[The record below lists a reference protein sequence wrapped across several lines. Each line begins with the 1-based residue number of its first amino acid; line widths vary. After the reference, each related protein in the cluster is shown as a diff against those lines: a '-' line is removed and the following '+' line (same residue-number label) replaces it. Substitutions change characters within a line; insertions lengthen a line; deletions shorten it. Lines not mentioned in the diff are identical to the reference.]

1 MNSKIMKVVA
11 ATFLSLASSIVGAG
25 ENISVAGVS
34 FSVPQG
40 WSVEQI
46 SGGVLL
52 MAPDQEN
59 NWQANI
65 FIESRA
71 DRERRPLKKALSDL
85 APNIKS
91 RKSQYSELNR
101 EYQTLSNGISYG
113 ILEYS
118 HEDHGTR
125 LIDAEAIVENG
136 GASRV
141 MVLLSS
147 EAGLISKYKP
157 VFSAF
162 LGSMSR
168 H

>member
-1 MNSKIMKVVA
+1 MNSKVLA
-11 ATFLSLASSIVGAG
+11 ALMAVCISLASCIVGAA
-25 ENISVAGVS
+25 ETVSVAGIK

-40 WSVEQI
+40 WSKEEV

-52 MAPDQEN
+52 LAPDQEN

-65 FIESRA
+65 FIELRV
-71 DRERRPLKKALSDL
+71 DREHRPLDKAISDL

-91 RKSQYSELNR
+91 RKAKYAELNR
-101 EYQTLSNGISYG
+101 GVRSLPNGISYG

-118 HEDHGTR
+118 HDHQGTR
-125 LIDAEAIVENG
+125 LIDAEAIVENN

-147 EAGLISKYKP
+147 EAGLIGKYKP
-157 VFSAF
+157 VFLDF
-162 LGSMSR
+162 LGSMTKQ
-168 H
+168 